1 MATMIFSTPRLATR
15 FAASVAPTLTTA
27 RRSVLDVLNA
37 FAEARML
44 RAQVEIERYRR
55 LHPDPDSVEARKR
68 SIARDQGFYRK
79 LNAYCRA
86 HNRSPICEDDWKTAA
101 YSQDR

>member
-1 MATMIFSTPRLATR
+1 MATMLLSATRLATR

-27 RRSVLDVLNA
+27 HRRFLDVLNA

-55 LHPDPDSVEARKR
+55 LHPDPESAV
-68 SIARDQGFYRK
+68 
-79 LNAYCRA
+79 
-86 HNRSPICEDDWKTAA
+86 KTA
-101 YSQDR
+101 SSKR